1 LTEFCGC
8 SPAYFVPA
16 VPSGLNADPGAEIEW
31 PGWFGVSSQLAFG
44 CPVVERAVR
53 VDWAVAMVGF
63 VAVVVCVVVPARV
76 VIPLDCIVL
85 PARIVLAECIVSAR
99 IVPAVLCSRAPPA
112 AKAAAETSDS
122 VHVATNV
129 VMDFSFCV
137 LIAISLQICMCIFLL
152 F

>member
-44 CPVVERAVR
+44 CPVVVRAVR
-53 VDWAVAMVGF
+53 VDWAVAVVGL
-63 VAVVVCVVVPARV
+63 VAAVVCVVVPARV
-76 VIPLDCIVL
+76 VVPLDCIA
-85 PARIVLAECIVSAR
+85 PPDRIVPAECIVSAR
-99 IVPAVLCSRAPPA
+99 IVPAVLCSRDPPA
-112 AKAAAETSDS
+112 ARAAAETSDS

-129 VMDFSFCV
+129 VMDFSF
-137 LIAISLQICMCIFLL
+137 
-152 F
+152 